1 LNFLYAAFD
10 LALQGIDAV
19 VNCAGIL
26 RESGN
31 DRFRTLHTDMPAA
44 LATACAERGIKRFV
58 QISALGDPADG
69 QFIASKQDGD
79 ARIASQLAEAV
90 ILRPSLVYSPTGSY
104 GGTSLL
110 RSMAALPIVPLPGN
124 GGQAIQPIAAE
135 DLASLVC
142 TALEAAPIPH
152 VAPIDVVGP
161 AVMTL
166 RDYLLAIR
174 SWLGI
179 RDQRLIQVP
188 TLLTAIG
195 ARLGEWS
202 RRGPLGLTMWRMLQ
216 RGNVGG
222 PESLPQ
228 LDRAFGLR
236 PRSLTTVLASAPAS
250 SADRWHARLYLL
262 SPLLRIVLALT
273 WIASGIVGLLLPTDA
288 VDAFNH
294 AAGLDAEARRW
305 LALAMSVADILLGLW
320 LLLTRRPTAV
330 LSLMLIFVLGYT
342 LVIGW
347 LLPQFWLDPF
357 GGLLKNAVI
366 AVAILVAMAMAD
378 RS

>member
-1 LNFLYAAFD
+1 MPVATERAAIPLVVLVTGGRGFIGSRIVAALLKRGHQVRVVSRNAMPAASSDERIDWVQLDLATATRKEAFD

-58 QISALGDPADG
+58 QVSALGDPADG

-79 ARIASQLAEAV
+79 ARIASRLAEAV

-142 TALEAAPIPH
+142 TALEAAPIPD

-222 PESLPQ
+222 PESSSRSDGLQSPGP
-228 LDRAFGLR
+228 RLR
-236 PRSLTTVLASAPAS
+236 PHRRS
-250 SADRWHARLYLL
+250 RAR
-262 SPLLRIVLALT
+262 
-273 WIASGIVGLLLPTDA
+273 
-288 VDAFNH
+288 
-294 AAGLDAEARRW
+294 
-305 LALAMSVADILLGLW
+305 
-320 LLLTRRPTAV
+320 
-330 LSLMLIFVLGYT
+330 
-342 LVIGW
+342 
-347 LLPQFWLDPF
+347 
-357 GGLLKNAVI
+357 
-366 AVAILVAMAMAD
+366 
-378 RS
+378 